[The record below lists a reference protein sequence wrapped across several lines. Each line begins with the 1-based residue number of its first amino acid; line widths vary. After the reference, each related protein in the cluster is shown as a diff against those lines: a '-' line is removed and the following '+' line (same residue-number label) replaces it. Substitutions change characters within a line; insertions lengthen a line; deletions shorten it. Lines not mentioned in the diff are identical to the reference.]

1 MAITFTGNEDSISQD
16 LGWVKRDKIDH
27 DGKLRILP
35 KEKVK
40 EGLGRS
46 PDDAD
51 VMMMRMVFELRGT
64 GLLNTS
70 LYRKANTFERAA
82 RREAFRNFRPR

>member
-1 MAITFTGNEDSISQD
+1 MAVRAGGNEDSISED
-16 LGWVKRDKIDH
+16 LGWVKRDKMDH
-27 DGKLRILP
+27 DTKLCILP

-51 VMMMRMVFELRGT
+51 VMMMRMIFELRGT
-64 GLLNTS
+64 GQMNTS
-70 LYRKANTFERAA
+70 LFRKADTFERAA